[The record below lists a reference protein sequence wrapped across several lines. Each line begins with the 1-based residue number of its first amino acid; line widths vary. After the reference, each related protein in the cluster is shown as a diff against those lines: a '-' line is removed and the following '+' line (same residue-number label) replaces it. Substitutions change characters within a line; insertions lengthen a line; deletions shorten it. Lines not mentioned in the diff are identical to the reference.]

1 MAKKPKK
8 NDTRTDINFKEH
20 LKFVDVGVK
29 DGVFVFTSPLTV
41 GEFAK
46 KINKSTAEIL
56 KYFFL
61 KGIILNINDV
71 LQIEQIGELCLE
83 NNLDFKIEKEI
94 NAENVLDNIS
104 FDANSKD
111 NIKRPPVVTIMGH
124 VDHGKTTLL
133 DKIRLSHITST
144 EAGGITQHIGAYQII
159 KNDNPIT
166 FIDTPGH
173 EAFSEMRARGANI
186 TDIVILVVAAD
197 DGVKLQTEE
206 AIDHAKAANVP
217 IIVFVNKMDK
227 ETANPDKVISQ
238 LSERD
243 LVCEEWGGDTIF
255 IKGSAHNGDG
265 INELLEAIITLSDV
279 MELKANPNQ
288 LAYGT
293 IIEAFLDK
301 GHGPVAT
308 ILIQNGTLTKGD
320 FLIAGSS
327 FGRVRTIKDENKNI
341 LESASLSKPVIISGL
356 ETVPVAGNKFLC
368 VKNEK
373 DAKQLAEKIRQ
384 KQLKEENMLKNKFS
398 SIREKIVAG
407 ELKNLNVIIKADV
420 HGSLEAIKGTINKI
434 NIEGATVTIIRAA
447 IGQITESDVRLAQ
460 TSDAII
466 ISFNIKANKAIS
478 ELATNSN
485 VLIYFFDIIYKLKD
499 ELENLLKGVLDPIYE
514 EEVIGELEVLQLWHH
529 SSIGTIAGCNVRS
542 GKVTR
547 NAKCRIIRDDVVVY
561 NSEIS
566 SLKHNKDQASEVV
579 EGKECGVTIKNY
591 NDIKQS
597 DVIEVYR
604 IIEKKYGE

>member
-1 MAKKPKK
+1 MSKKPKK
-8 NDTRTDINFKEH
+8 NDTRANIDFKEH
-20 LKFVDVGVK
+20 LKSVDVGVK

-46 KINKSTAEIL
+46 KINKSTADIL

-61 KGIILNINDV
+61 KGVILNINDV
-71 LQIEQIGELCLE
+71 LQVEQIGELCLE

-94 NAENVLDNIS
+94 NVENVLDNIS
-104 FDANSKD
+104 FDKDSKD

-133 DKIRLSHITST
+133 DKIRLSQITST
-144 EAGGITQHIGAYQII
+144 EAGGITQHIGAYQIL
-159 KNDNPIT
+159 KNNNAIT

-186 TDIVILVVAAD
+186 TDLVVLVVAAD

-243 LVCEEWGGDTIF
+243 LICEEWGGDTIF
-255 IKGSAHNGDG
+255 VKGSAFTGDG
-265 INELLEAIITLSDV
+265 INELLDAIITLSEV

-301 GHGPVAT
+301 GQGPVAT

-320 FLIAGSS
+320 FLVAGSS

-341 LESASLSKPVIISGL
+341 LEDASLSKPVIISGL
-356 ETVPVAGNKFLC
+356 ETVPVAGSKFLC

-384 KQLKEENMLKNKFS
+384 KQIKEENMNRNKLS
-398 SIREKIVAG
+398 SVREKIANG

-420 HGSLEAIKGTINKI
+420 QGSLEAIKGTISKI
-434 NIEGATVTIIRAA
+434 NIEGATVSIIRSA
-447 IGQITESDVRLAQ
+447 IGQITESDIRLAQ
-460 TSDAII
+460 TSEAII

-478 ELATNSN
+478 ELANNSN

-514 EEVIGELEVLQLWHH
+514 EEIIGELEVLQLWHH
-529 SSIGTIAGCNVRS
+529 SSVGTIAGCNVRS
-542 GKVTR
+542 GKVSR
-547 NAKCRIIRDDVVVY
+547 NAKCRVIRDDVVVY

-579 EGKECGVTIKNY
+579 EGKECGITIKNY
-591 NDIKQS
+591 NDIKVN
-597 DVIEVYR
+597 DVIEVYKM
-604 IIEKKYGE
+604 IEKKFGE

>member
-8 NDTRTDINFKEH
+8 NDTRTNINFKEH
-20 LKFVDVGVK
+20 LKSVDVGVK

-61 KGIILNINDV
+61 KGVVLNINDV
-71 LQIEQIGELCLE
+71 LQVEQIGELCLE

-104 FDANSKD
+104 FDHNSKD

-133 DKIRLSHITST
+133 DKIRLSQITST
-144 EAGGITQHIGAYQII
+144 EAGGITQHIGAYQIT
-159 KNDNPIT
+159 KNNNPIT

-186 TDIVILVVAAD
+186 TDIVVLVVAAD

-227 ETANPDKVISQ
+227 DTANPDKVISQ
-238 LSERD
+238 LSEKD

-255 IKGSAHNGDG
+255 VKGSAYTGQG
-265 INELLEAIITLSDV
+265 IDELLEAIITLSDV

-301 GHGPVAT
+301 GYGPVAT

-320 FLIAGSS
+320 FLVAGSS

-341 LESASLSKPVIISGL
+341 LESASLSKPVIISGF
-356 ETVPVAGNKFLC
+356 ETVPIAGNKFLC

-384 KQLKEENMLKNKFS
+384 KQLKEENMLKNKLS
-398 SIREKIVAG
+398 SVREKIASG

-420 HGSLEAIKGTINKI
+420 QGSLEAIKGTINKI

-447 IGQITESDVRLAQ
+447 IGQITESDIRLAQ
-460 TSDAII
+460 TSEAII

-499 ELENLLKGVLDPIYE
+499 EIENLLKGVLDPIYE

-529 SSIGTIAGCNVRS
+529 SSVGTIAGCNVRS
-542 GKVTR
+542 GKVNR
-547 NAKCRIIRDDVVVY
+547 NAKCRVIRDDVVVY

-579 EGKECGVTIKNY
+579 EGKECGITVKNY
-591 NDIKQS
+591 NDIKQG
-597 DVIEVYR
+597 DIIEVYK
-604 IIEKKYGE
+604 IVEKKYGE